1 MRRTNTFICIISF
14 YLINAKAANG
24 RSMSPTSVASWM
36 CAGPELRTTQTRQ
49 RPYNFLFFLRFSV
62 IYTVCHFFTDFRRIF
77 PGGII
82 GSNRYE
88 RTFPLELIW
97 CRRELFW
104 SKSQMDL
111 TVICVG
117 ELGTVSI
124 PHSLDFS
131 FEMSHCVM
139 KAIISLSRFHN
150 PNSGGDGDAHPGA
163 SSMSQC

>member
-1 MRRTNTFICIISF
+1 MCRSVRRTNTFICIISF

-24 RSMSPTSVASWM
+24 RSMSPTRAASWM

-49 RPYNFLFFLRFSV
+49 RPYNFLFFLRFSA
-62 IYTVCHFFTDFRRIF
+62 IYTVCHFVTDFRRIF

-117 ELGTVSI
+117 ARHRINSPFAWFFLRNVTLCYESHYFVKS
-124 PHSLDFS
+124 FS
-131 FEMSHCVM
+131 
-139 KAIISLSRFHN
+139 
-150 PNSGGDGDAHPGA
+150 
-163 SSMSQC
+163 